1 MRKGWTVPLFGAAR
15 IATWEEVQMAKFLV
29 VHPVGK
35 QEVDKFVEQATP
47 FAKAGKA
54 NLTPDA
60 YWIKSWYVPDEGKL
74 YCEWD
79 GKDAASIR
87 KVIDAAAK
95 ASFELPTEG
104 IYEIAMAVNSE
115 DFR

>member
-1 MRKGWTVPLFGAAR
+1 
-15 IATWEEVQMAKFLV
+15 MAKYLV
-29 VHPVGK
+29 VHPVGT
-35 QEVDKFVEQATP
+35 QEVDKLVEAATP

-54 NLTPDA
+54 KVTPDA
-60 YWIKSWYVPDEGKL
+60 YWIKTWYAQEEGKL

-79 GKDAASIR
+79 AKDAASIR
-87 KVIDAAAK
+87 QVLDAAMK

-104 IYEIAMAVNSE
+104 IYEITMMADSE

>member
-1 MRKGWTVPLFGAAR
+1 MP
-15 IATWEEVQMAKFLV
+15 KFLV
-29 VHPVGK
+29 VHPVGT
-35 QEVDKFVEQATP
+35 QEVDKFVEAATP

-54 NLTPDA
+54 NLTADA
-60 YWIKSWYVPDEGKL
+60 YWIRSMYAQEEGKL

-79 GKDAASIR
+79 AKDAASIR
-87 KVIDAAAK
+87 QVLDAAMK

-104 IYEIAMAVNSE
+104 IYEIALMVNSE

>member
-1 MRKGWTVPLFGAAR
+1 MP
-15 IATWEEVQMAKFLV
+15 KFLA
-29 VHPVGK
+29 VHPVGT
-35 QEVDKFVEQATP
+35 QEVDKFVESATP

-54 NLTPDA
+54 RLTPDA
-60 YWIKSWYVPDEGKL
+60 YWIRAMYAQQEGKL

-79 GKDAASIR
+79 AKDAESIR
-87 KVIDAAAK
+87 KVLDAAAK

-104 IYEIAMAVNSE
+104 IYELPLIVNSE

>member
-1 MRKGWTVPLFGAAR
+1 
-15 IATWEEVQMAKFLV
+15 MAKFLV

-54 NLTPDA
+54 RLTPDA

-74 YCEWD
+74 YCQWD
-79 GKDAASIR
+79 GKDAESIR

-104 IYEIAMAVNSE
+104 IYEIAMTVDSE
-115 DFR
+115 GFR